1 MKVGRFAFKKPGEA
15 AGTDEYNDPPRPF
28 LEHLLDLRD
37 CLLHCAV
44 AWILC
49 EIVIVPFAPVI
60 TKWLMAPAGVS
71 KDLITGLSW
80 TSGFSIVIKI
90 MLWGG
95 TALSMPFLLFFIMRF
110 VFPGLKKSERSIIIF
125 SLFFST
131 LLFGV
136 GVWMAYA
143 ATLEIA
149 INVLQSINAW
159 VGIKVEMVRLEE
171 HVDIV
176 VKTIIAF
183 GLAFQ
188 LPLLLLVLGWIGV
201 IPSSW
206 LRERRR
212 IAIVVIFIL
221 AMVLTPPDPVSQ
233 CMMAIPMCILYEV
246 CIWVIRVREL
256 ARGDKKEDEPPTPAD
271 GAA

>member
-1 MKVGRFAFKKPGEA
+1 MKIGRFVFKKPTAE
-15 AGTDEYNDPPRPF
+15 DEYNDPPRPF
-28 LEHLLDLRD
+28 LEHLIDLRD

-44 AWILC
+44 AWVLC
-49 EIVIVPFAPVI
+49 EIVIIPFAPKI
-60 TKWLMAPAGVS
+60 TTWLIAPAGLS
-71 KDLITGLSW
+71 KDMVQGLGW
-80 TSGFSIVIKI
+80 TAGFSILIKI

-95 TALSMPFLLFFIMRF
+95 TVLSMPFLLFFIMRF
-110 VFPGLKKSERSIIIF
+110 VFPGLKRSERSIIVF
-125 SLFFST
+125 SLVFST
-131 LLFGV
+131 VLFGI

-149 INVLQSINAW
+149 INVLQQVNAW
-159 VGIKVEMVRLEE
+159 LNLK
-171 HVDIV
+171 VDIV
-176 VKTIIAF
+176 RLDEHVEIVIKTIVAF

-188 LPLLLLVLGWIGV
+188 LPLLLLVLGWIGL

-212 IAIVVIFIL
+212 LAIVVIFIL

-233 CMMAIPMCILYEV
+233 ILMAIPMCILYEI
-246 CIWVIRVREL
+246 CIWVIRLREL
-256 ARGDKKEDEPPTPAD
+256 AQSGKKEDEPPAPSD